1 MQRWLHRFF
10 SFPFFFILLCSYGF
24 ILAIATFLE
33 NDFGTSSIKALVYHT
48 WWFDSLHVMM
58 GIQLLGMIVKYKMWK
73 REKLPMF
80 FFHGAFIVIL
90 LGAGVTRY
98 FGFEG
103 MIHIREGKN
112 ESRVLSSEPY
122 IQINVFDTKN
132 QLIGTLDYQKY
143 FSSSPFGSNGFSKSI
158 ALKNGKS
165 VDIALNKYIPSLK
178 KGQYAKVELLV
189 YYQKG
194 RSVLNLVGGD
204 MKKGYEQKL
213 QLDDVVIVAEY
224 GSKVHELPFSLFLED
239 FILGKYPGSSMPSHY
254 ESLVQVVDKEISFP
268 YSIYMNHVL
277 DYAGYR
283 FFQSSYDPD
292 ELGTILSVNKDP
304 GKYPTYFGY
313 LLLTLSLFWSIFAKK
328 SRVSHLLKTLNPKLA
343 TLFFSVLLLGFPE
356 NSFSQ
361 DQGVSNSQAFL
372 KSYNTYTEE
381 YAKSFES
388 LLIQSNDGRI
398 KPIDTFATD
407 ILYKL
412 TKSNSL
418 QGLSPTQVIFGMVAF
433 PQAFQD
439 VKMIKVTH
447 PSIKQ
452 IIYLPENE
460 SLASYND
467 FFTNDGA
474 YRLAEQVKTAHRKKV
489 AEHNQFDK
497 DILRV
502 DERLSITYMVY
513 SSTFLKIFPNAD
525 EQTHTW
531 YAPIEAVKTF
541 NTAESQWVQGAITD
555 IVISFQEFHN
565 YEIKRQALAT
575 LMSIKAK
582 QYTLSKDILPS
593 SWKIE
598 LEILYNKLAFFKK
611 LSYGYILIGL
621 LSILFIIWKL
631 IKPKQ
636 KQHYLSKLLP
646 WFLGI
651 SIVVHTIG
659 LIARTL
665 ISGHAPWSDTY
676 ETMIFIALITLTMG
690 FIISKKSPISASG
703 ALFMSGI
710 ILFGAHLSF
719 IDPQITTLV
728 PVLKSYW
735 LNIHVSIITASYGF
749 FTFSAFL
756 GILTLSL
763 FICRYHLKNRLDA
776 SIVNISSVNE
786 LSIIIGLA
794 LLTVGNFLGGVWANE
809 SWGRYW
815 GWDPKETWALISI
828 IAYTV
833 IAHLR
838 FSISPQTYHYWFA
851 IASVIGI
858 FFILMTY
865 FGVNFY
871 LSGLHSYGTGD
882 PIPIPNELYVF
893 LSFFIILCLSSYRS
907 KSIKFEHN

>member
-1 MQRWLHRFF
+1 MKKWLHRFF
-10 SFPFFFILLCSYGF
+10 SFSLFFVLLCSYGA
-24 ILAIATFLE
+24 ILAVATFLE

-48 WWFDSLHVMM
+48 RWFDILHVIM
-58 GIQLLGMIVKYKMWK
+58 GIQLIGMMVKYKMWK

-90 LGAGVTRY
+90 LGSGITRY

-103 MIHIREGKN
+103 MIHIREGKS

-122 IQINVFDTKN
+122 VQIKVFDTKN
-132 QLIGTLDYQKY
+132 QLIGILDYQKY
-143 FSSSPFGSNGFSKSI
+143 FSSSSFGTNGFSKSI
-158 ALKNGKS
+158 SLKNGKNL
-165 VDIALNKYIPSLK
+165 DISLNKYIPPLK
-178 KGQYAKVELLV
+178 KGQYSKIELLV
-189 YYQKG
+189 YYQQG

-213 QLDDVVIVAEY
+213 QLDDIVIVAEY
-224 GSKVHELPFSLFLED
+224 GSKVHELPFSLSLED

-254 ESLVQVVDKEISFP
+254 ESLVHVVDKEISFP

-277 DYAGYR
+277 DYSGYR

-313 LLLTLSLFWSIFAKK
+313 LMLALSLFWSIFTQK
-328 SRVSHLLKTLNPKLA
+328 SRTSQLLNRLNPKSMSL
-343 TLFFSVLLLGFPE
+343 LFIILLFSFPTYGFSE
-356 NSFSQ
+356 EKYALKSE
-361 DQGVSNSQAFL
+361 AFL
-372 KSYNTYTEE
+372 KSYDTYTHE

-412 TKSNSL
+412 TKSNTL
-418 QGLSPTQVIFGMVAF
+418 QGLSPTQVVFGMVAF

-447 PSIKQ
+447 PSIKK

-467 FFTNDGA
+467 FFTSDGT
-474 YRLAEQVKTAHRKKV
+474 YRLVNQVKEAHRKKIS
-489 AEHNQFDK
+489 EQNQFDK
-497 DILRV
+497 DVLRV

-513 SSTFLKIFPNAD
+513 SSTFLKIFPYAD
-525 EQTHTW
+525 DTTHTW

-541 NTAESQWVQGAITD
+541 NVAESQWVQGAITD
-555 IVISFQEFHN
+555 IVVSFQEFHN
-565 YEIKRQALAT
+565 YELKRYAIEALSA
-575 LMSIKAK
+575 IKAK
-582 QYTLSKDILPS
+582 QYALSKEILPS
-593 SWKIE
+593 AWKIE
-598 LEILYNKLAFFKK
+598 LEIIYNKLAFFKK

-621 LSILFIIWKL
+621 LSILFIMWKL
-631 IKPKQ
+631 IKPTQ

-690 FIISKKSPISASG
+690 FIISKKSLVSASG

-749 FTFSAFL
+749 FIFSAFL

-763 FICRYHLKNRLDA
+763 FICRYRLKNRLDA

-838 FSISPQTYHYWFA
+838 FSISSQTYHYWFA

-882 PIPIPNELYVF
+882 PIPIPNEIYVF
-893 LSFFIILCLSSYRS
+893 LSFFIILCLASYRS